1 MGDPKMK
8 LSSNALKVLR
18 ERYLLKDRNRR
29 IIETPDHLFRRVAN
43 AITKNKKQAKE
54 FYGVMSRL
62 EFVPNTPTLMNAGTD
77 IGQLSACFVLPVEDS
92 LESIYTTLK
101 NSALIHQS
109 GGGTG
114 FDFSRLRPEGDTVF
128 STKGTSSGPVSFISI
143 FDKSTD
149 VIKQGGKRRGAN
161 QGILRIDHPDI
172 VEFIKIKSTNPS
184 SFRNFNLTVAITD
197 RFMKAVKANRNYD
210 LINPRNRKT
219 VKRVNAKKIFNLIV
233 DSAWRCGDPCLIF
246 IDEINRRNPTPALGR
261 LEATNP
267 CAELPLLPYESCNLG
282 AINLSKVVENKEIDW
297 EKLRRLVQSGVTF
310 LDNVVDK
317 NKYPLKEIRDI
328 TLANRKIGLGVMGFA
343 DMLVLLGIPY
353 NTEEAVS
360 LGEKIMKFI
369 KTESKNQSVKLAG
382 KYRNFPN
389 FRKSIWARKYRK
401 MRNATTNCLQP
412 TGTVSIIAGCSSSIE
427 HIFGIAFVRHVLAG
441 KNLVDVNPLFRK
453 TARERGFYTK
463 NLIYRIV
470 RRGTIQGI
478 KEIPED
484 VRKVF
489 VCAHDIKPEWHI
501 TMQAAFQ
508 KHIDNA
514 VSKTVNLPHNASRKD
529 VEKAFLLAYR
539 LKCKGITVYRDRS
552 KKEQVLS
559 LGVKECPKG
568 ICPV

>member
-297 EKLRRLVQSGVTF
+297 EKLRRLVQTGVTF

-369 KTESKNQSVKLAG
+369 KTESKNQSAKLAG

-427 HIFGIAFVRHVLAG
+427 PIFGIAFVRHVLAG

-514 VSKTVNLPHNASRKD
+514 VSKTVNLHHNASRKD

>member
-1 MGDPKMK
+1 MK

-43 AITKNKKQAKE
+43 AIAKNRKQAKE

-282 AINLSKVVENKEIDW
+282 AINLSKVVENKEINW
-297 EKLRRLVQSGVTF
+297 EKLRRLVQTGVTF

-369 KTESKNQSVKLAG
+369 KTESKNQSAKLAG

-427 HIFGIAFVRHVLAG
+427 PIFGIAFVRHVLAG

>member
-1 MGDPKMK
+1 MK

-197 RFMKAVKANRNYD
+197 RFMKAVKANRKYD

-219 VKRVNAKKIFNLIV
+219 VKRINARKIFNLIV

-297 EKLRRLVQSGVTF
+297 EKLRRLVQTGVTF

-369 KTESKNQSVKLAG
+369 KTESKNQSAKLAG

-427 HIFGIAFVRHVLAG
+427 PIFGIAFVRHVLAG

-539 LKCKGITVYRDRS
+539 QKCKGITVYRDRS

>member
-1 MGDPKMK
+1 MK

-43 AITKNKKQAKE
+43 AIAKNRKQAKE

-114 FDFSRLRPEGDTVF
+114 FDFSRLRPEGDTLF

-267 CAELPLLPYESCNLG
+267 CAELPLLPY
-282 AINLSKVVENKEIDW
+282 
-297 EKLRRLVQSGVTF
+297 
-310 LDNVVDK
+310 
-317 NKYPLKEIRDI
+317 
-328 TLANRKIGLGVMGFA
+328 
-343 DMLVLLGIPY
+343 
-353 NTEEAVS
+353 
-360 LGEKIMKFI
+360 
-369 KTESKNQSVKLAG
+369 
-382 KYRNFPN
+382 
-389 FRKSIWARKYRK
+389 
-401 MRNATTNCLQP
+401 
-412 TGTVSIIAGCSSSIE
+412 
-427 HIFGIAFVRHVLAG
+427 
-441 KNLVDVNPLFRK
+441 
-453 TARERGFYTK
+453 
-463 NLIYRIV
+463 
-470 RRGTIQGI
+470 
-478 KEIPED
+478 
-484 VRKVF
+484 
-489 VCAHDIKPEWHI
+489 
-501 TMQAAFQ
+501 
-508 KHIDNA
+508 
-514 VSKTVNLPHNASRKD
+514 
-529 VEKAFLLAYR
+529 
-539 LKCKGITVYRDRS
+539 
-552 KKEQVLS
+552 
-559 LGVKECPKG
+559 
-568 ICPV
+568 

>member
-1 MGDPKMK
+1 MK

-282 AINLSKVVENKEIDW
+282 AINLSKVVENRKIDW
-297 EKLRRLVQSGVTF
+297 EKLRRLVQTGVTF

-369 KTESKNQSVKLAG
+369 KTESKNQSAKLAG

-427 HIFGIAFVRHVLAG
+427 PIFGIAFVRHVLAG

-514 VSKTVNLPHNASRKD
+514 VSKTVNLHHNASRKD

-559 LGVKECPKG
+559 LGVKERPKG

>member
-1 MGDPKMK
+1 MK

-297 EKLRRLVQSGVTF
+297 EKLRRLVQTGVTF

-369 KTESKNQSVKLAG
+369 KTESKNQSAKLAG

-427 HIFGIAFVRHVLAG
+427 PIFGIAFVRHVLAG

-514 VSKTVNLPHNASRKD
+514 VSKTVNLHHNASRKD

>member
-1 MGDPKMK
+1 MK

-282 AINLSKVVENKEIDW
+282 AINLSKVVENRKIDW
-297 EKLRRLVQSGVTF
+297 EKLRRLVQTGVTF

-353 NTEEAVS
+353 NTKEAVS

-369 KTESKNQSVKLAG
+369 KTESKNQSAKLAG

-412 TGTVSIIAGCSSSIE
+412 TGTVSIIADCSSSIE
-427 HIFGIAFVRHVLAG
+427 PIFGIAFVRHVLAG
-441 KNLVDVNPLFRK
+441 KGLVDVNPLFRK
-453 TARERGFYTK
+453 TAKKRGFYTK
-463 NLIYRIV
+463 NIIYKIV
-470 RRGTIQGI
+470 RRGTIQGM
-478 KEIPED
+478 KEVPAD

-539 LKCKGITVYRDRS
+539 QKCKGITVYRDRS

>member
-297 EKLRRLVQSGVTF
+297 EKLRRLVQTGVTF

-369 KTESKNQSVKLAG
+369 KTESKNQSAKLAG

-427 HIFGIAFVRHVLAG
+427 PIFGIAFVRHVLAG

>member
-1 MGDPKMK
+1 MK

-297 EKLRRLVQSGVTF
+297 EKLRRLVQTGVTF

-369 KTESKNQSVKLAG
+369 KTESKNQSAKLAG

-427 HIFGIAFVRHVLAG
+427 PIFGIAFVRHVLAG